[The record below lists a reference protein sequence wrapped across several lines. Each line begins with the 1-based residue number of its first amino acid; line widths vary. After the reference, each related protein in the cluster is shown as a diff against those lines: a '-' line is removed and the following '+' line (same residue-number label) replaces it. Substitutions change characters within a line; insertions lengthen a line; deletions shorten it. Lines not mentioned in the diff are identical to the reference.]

1 MQIWIRSTDKTVEP
15 MQIESMDTVQALKE
29 KIRDRDGVPVECQR
43 LTLAGQVLKNSRLLA
58 DYKLKSQESSLF
70 PVASA
75 CGAGKV
81 AQMLR
86 ENRTI
91 DLQIVPLTLEQSNT
105 ERDDLDAFIAENT
118 ARVSY
123 LRARHHF
130 SFKDHT
136 LLSTRQVQ
144 VPPLSVLAVATPKAG
159 VHATDSELTPRKLS
173 AMKVP
178 GSPALS
184 GASIATR
191 APSEDDH
198 DWLSLPSSRS
208 SSPCT
213 SPGVSL
219 NVDAPKL
226 EFSSDE
232 NCSLDAFTRENSAR
246 TALLLKRLHERRVAD
261 GF

>member
-1 MQIWIRSTDKTVEP
+1 MQIWIRSSDKTVEP
-15 MQIESMDTVQALKE
+15 MEVESMNTVQALKE

-43 LTLAGQVLKNSRLLA
+43 LTLAGQELKNTRLLA
-58 DYKLKSQESSLF
+58 DYKLKSTDSSLF

-91 DLQIVPLTLEQSNT
+91 DLQIVPLTLEQNNKES
-105 ERDDLDAFIAENT
+105 DDLEAFIAENA

-123 LRARHHF
+123 LRARQHF

-136 LLSTRQVQ
+136 MLSTNKVQ
-144 VPPLSVLAVATPKAG
+144 VPTLSIMEVVSSKTAVNATG
-159 VHATDSELTPRKLS
+159 SESTPRKLS
-173 AMKVP
+173 AMKFP

-184 GASIATR
+184 CASIATR
-191 APSEDDH
+191 APSEDDP
-198 DWLSLPSSRS
+198 DFMSLLSSRS
-208 SSPCT
+208 STPCT
-213 SPGVSL
+213 SPGASL
-219 NVDAPKL
+219 EVDMPKL
-226 EFSSDE
+226 LFSSNE